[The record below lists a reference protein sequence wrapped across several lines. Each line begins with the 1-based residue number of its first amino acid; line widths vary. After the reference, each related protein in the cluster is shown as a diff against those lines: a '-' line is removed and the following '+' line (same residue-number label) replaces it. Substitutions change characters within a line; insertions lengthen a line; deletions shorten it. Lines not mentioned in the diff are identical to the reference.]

1 MALKIKNLIGKL
13 EIHYHGG
20 EQKINGE
27 ELQNKISEIFLN
39 ILKKGSMLEE
49 MKKKDKALMK
59 ERLLLDDE
67 IEKALFQSPHKP

>member
-13 EIHYHGG
+13 EIHYHG
-20 EQKINGE
+20 EQKMNGE
-27 ELQNKISEIFLN
+27 ELQNKISEILLN
-39 ILKKGSMLEE
+39 TLKKGSILEE

-67 IEKALFQSPHKP
+67 IEKALFQPPHKP

>member
-1 MALKIKNLIGKL
+1 MEININKLIGKL

-39 ILKKGSMLEE
+39 ALKKGSILEE

-67 IEKALFQSPHKP
+67 IEKALFQPPHKP

>member
-13 EIHYHGG
+13 EIHYHG

-39 ILKKGSMLEE
+39 ALKKRSMLEE

-67 IEKALFQSPHKP
+67 IEKALFQPPHKP

>member
-1 MALKIKNLIGKL
+1 MVLKIKKLIEKL
-13 EIHYHGG
+13 EIHYHG

-39 ILKKGSMLEE
+39 ALKKGSMLEE